1 MEERENKI
9 IGTVKILFRSMK
21 QSLDDM
27 GRGDF
32 EMNSTAFMEKA
43 KALVRF
49 LEEETVNKKL
59 KKPIDSIFFY
69 DKIRIV
75 AGKQRQER

>member
-1 MEERENKI
+1 MEERENEI

-27 GRGDF
+27 ERADF

-43 KALVRF
+43 KALARF
-49 LEEETVNKKL
+49 LEEETVNN
-59 KKPIDSIFFY
+59 SEG
-69 DKIRIV
+69 R
-75 AGKQRQER
+75 